1 MDQLLD
7 TVNPETS
14 LIPRLGVL
22 AIDLPSTL
30 LSRLSSLRAPSG
42 VIVVG
47 RAADL
52 ILPDT
57 GLQAGDII
65 HQINTVLVDSTN
77 TLRAALGALKSGD
90 PVALQVERDGGL
102 MYVSFE
108 IE

>member
-7 TVNPETS
+7 AVNPETS

-22 AIDLPSTL
+22 AIDLPSSL
-30 LSRLSSLRAPSG
+30 ASRLGALRIPSG

-52 ILPDT
+52 IMPDT

-65 HQINTVLVDSTN
+65 HQINTTPVDSTD
-77 TLRAALGALKSGD
+77 TLRAALGTLKSGD
-90 PVALQVERDGGL
+90 PVALQVERDGAL